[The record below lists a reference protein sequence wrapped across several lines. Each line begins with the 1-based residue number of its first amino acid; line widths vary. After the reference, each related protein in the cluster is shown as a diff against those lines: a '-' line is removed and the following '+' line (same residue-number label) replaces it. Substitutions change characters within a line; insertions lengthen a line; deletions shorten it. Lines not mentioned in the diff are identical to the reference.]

1 MTQTISLQAFFK
13 KIPKVDIH
21 YHIMGGVSPQTLYD
35 LNNKYGCGLNFA
47 EVEEY
52 FSRDIKTSKGAVYAL
67 GLIYS
72 LMREPADLQR
82 IAFEIAESSSING
95 VRYQEL
101 TWNPDEVPLPYNI
114 STEALIAGFAEAQ
127 EKYGIVTKLIPG
139 INREKSPE
147 IAAAMV
153 ATVVANPYPEVLGIG
168 IDYKEHDAPPEMF
181 WKAFRMAKEA
191 GLKLTAHCCEW
202 EMHSRNVETALDLL
216 KCDRI
221 DHGYM
226 VLDNEKLLQ
235 RCIDESLPFTVVPSN
250 SHYWKKYGGATQEW
264 RTSHPLIAMARAGL
278 KVVPATDD
286 PELHL
291 TDATNCYRTL
301 VEDFGFD
308 LDDIRQFILNGI
320 DACWASDQTKAQW
333 RAEWMPEFDSL
344 RSMLVGEHNPK

>member
-1 MTQTISLQAFFK
+1 MTQTLSLQEFLK
-13 KIPKVDIH
+13 RIPKVDIH

-35 LNNKYGCGLNFA
+35 LTKKYDCGLSFQ
-47 EVEEY
+47 EVNEY

-72 LMREPADLQR
+72 LMREPADLKR
-82 IAFEIAESSSING
+82 IAFEIAETSFING

-101 TWNPDEVPLPYNI
+101 TWNPDEVPLPYDI
-114 STEALIAGFAEAQ
+114 STEALIAGFFEAEK
-127 EKYGIVTKLIPG
+127 KYDIVTRLIPG

-147 IAAAMV
+147 LAAVMV
-153 ATVVANPYPEVLGIG
+153 TTVVANPYPEVIGIG
-168 IDYKEHDAPPEMF
+168 LDYKEHDAPPENF
-181 WKAFRMAKEA
+181 WKAYRIAKEA

-202 EMHSRNVETALDLL
+202 EMPSRNVETALDLL
-216 KCDRI
+216 QCDRI

-226 VLDNEKLLQ
+226 VLDNEPLLQ
-235 RCIDESLPFTVVPSN
+235 RCIDEGIFFTVVPSN
-250 SHYWKKYGGATQEW
+250 SFYWKKFGGATKEW

-301 VEDFGFD
+301 IEDFGFTI
-308 LDDIRQFILNGI
+308 DDVKQFILNGI
-320 DACWASDQTKAQW
+320 DACWVSDKTKKQW
-333 RAEWMPEFDSL
+333 REEWMSEFDEL
-344 RSMLVGEHNPK
+344 RAMLDKGSK

>member
-1 MTQTISLQAFFK
+1 MTQIISLQEFLQ

-21 YHIMGGVSPQTLYD
+21 YHIMGGVSPQTLYELTKKYNLD
-35 LNNKYGCGLNFA
+35 LSFS

-82 IAFEIAESSSING
+82 IAFEIAESSFLNG

-101 TWNPDEVPLPYNI
+101 TWNPDEVPLPYDI
-114 STEALIAGFAEAQ
+114 STEALISGFSKAQ
-127 EKYGIVTKLIPG
+127 EKHGIVTRLIPG
-139 INREKSPE
+139 INREKNPE

-153 ATVVANPYPEVLGIG
+153 TTVVANPYPEVIGIG

-181 WKAFRMAKEA
+181 WKAFRIAKEA

-216 KCDRI
+216 ECDRI

-226 VLDNEKLLQ
+226 VLNNKELLQ
-235 RCIDESLPFTVVPSN
+235 RCIDEGVLFTVVPSN
-250 SHYWKKYGGATQEW
+250 SFYWKKFGGDTEKW
-264 RTSHPLIAMARAGL
+264 RTSHPLIAMAKAGL
-278 KVVPATDD
+278 KIVPATDD

-291 TDATNCYRTL
+291 TNATNCYRTL
-301 VEDFGFD
+301 IEDFGFN
-308 LDDIRQFILNGI
+308 LDEIRQFILNGI
-320 DACWASDQTKAQW
+320 DACWVCDKTKDEW
-333 RAEWMPEFDSL
+333 REKWIFEYDDL
-344 RSMLVGEHNPK
+344 RSMLSSEYN